1 MVKKCSNDEWRL
13 CSDFRNLNLKTVT
26 DSYVIPILL
35 GLLNFF
41 SSFLP
46 SAAKMLQ
53 PPTATMKKSAEF
65 CLGEDKEMAFNSSD

>member
-65 CLGEDKEMAFNSSD
+65 CLGEDQEMAFNSSG